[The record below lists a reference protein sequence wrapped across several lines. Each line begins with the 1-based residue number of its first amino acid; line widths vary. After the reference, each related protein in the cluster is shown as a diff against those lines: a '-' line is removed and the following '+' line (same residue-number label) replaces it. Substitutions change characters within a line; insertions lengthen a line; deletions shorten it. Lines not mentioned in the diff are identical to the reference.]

1 MATSCTNSKKLESQ
15 KILWTFHDK
24 SKIDAVFHVTNLG
37 LVYKTKLG
45 KIILS
50 PRWSNIKSVTY
61 VNSNHIMIVW
71 DSHDGSRWK
80 YQITITKNA
89 RSAMDQITKANLGW
103 SKVTNHNIKF

>member
-1 MATSCTNSKKLESQ
+1 MATSCTNSKKLECQ

-50 PRWSNIKSVTY
+50 PRMVKYFSCMIIF
-61 VNSNHIMIVW
+61 NSNTYLICW
-71 DSHDGSRWK
+71 
-80 YQITITKNA
+80 
-89 RSAMDQITKANLGW
+89 
-103 SKVTNHNIKF
+103 